1 MDVIEVVAKIRY
13 EVFQELDLWVARAAQ
28 LRLSANGH
36 SPPEAVQNLQE
47 VVSEFFL
54 SCIERGNLIDV
65 LREYHLDHDAPAH
78 PSERNGIMDVP
89 LPLLATQHAR
99 RPVG

>member
-1 MDVIEVVAKIRY
+1 
-13 EVFQELDLWVARAAQ
+13 
-28 LRLSANGH
+28 
-36 SPPEAVQNLQE
+36 
-47 VVSEFFL
+47 VSEFFL
-54 SCIERGNLIDV
+54 SCVERGNLIDV
-65 LREYHLDHDAPAH
+65 LREYHLAHGTPVH